1 MNHQIVIICLP
12 SHTTHVLQPC
22 DVGVF
27 GPLAQA
33 WKSVVTKASQDLT
46 VITKDNILGFY
57 HTARS
62 TALKERT
69 IVSAFRRTGI
79 YPLNRDIIPLL
90 AYEPAKNTTTQ
101 AAQPL
106 PAHLPSVL
114 TPVPSPMPTPNPTPH
129 PTPMAT
135 PTPTPN
141 PTPAT
146 TPATSLASTSALRDD
161 NVDTTPGQTRTA
173 STASTSALQYD
184 SADNTPI
191 SLNTNPE
198 DDTPVQRYHIEVPP
212 PLCHTA
218 SRSDLYAENKIL
230 REIIKKAGFALEHDY
245 AQMKLMDLENE
256 RLRKR
261 AFARDQQKLKKHYTT
276 NHARHMTAEE
286 NLELLAREEWERK
299 MKVVYKQLSPRFK
312 RIKKDLATIERNK
325 EKVRKA
331 AQGAPRGHGRGRGS
345 RAGAAAAVGGGRGG
359 GGRGRGRSNVIE
371 PEPEPESDSS
381 AYLSD
386 NDKVVAPRR
395 TRATTR
401 IIRPTLRAQQAAEN
415 NNLDTDDEK
424 SGFDGGNGSVGT
436 GRSAR
441 PKSVNKTSSGTDSS
455 EDSSPEEPEAPPE
468 QPRPLPPLPKSR
480 PKPRPAYR
488 GAKNV
493 VSPPN
498 DTALDDLPEIRVE
511 MIPEAAGAVIADAPG
526 PAGPSNLP
534 NLGNVAEGT
543 RRLLRSNSKQNS

>member
-146 TPATSLASTSALRDD
+146 TPATSL
-161 NVDTTPGQTRTA
+161 
-173 STASTSALQYD
+173 
-184 SADNTPI
+184 
-191 SLNTNPE
+191 
-198 DDTPVQRYHIEVPP
+198 
-212 PLCHTA
+212 
-218 SRSDLYAENKIL
+218 
-230 REIIKKAGFALEHDY
+230 
-245 AQMKLMDLENE
+245 
-256 RLRKR
+256 
-261 AFARDQQKLKKHYTT
+261 
-276 NHARHMTAEE
+276 
-286 NLELLAREEWERK
+286 
-299 MKVVYKQLSPRFK
+299 
-312 RIKKDLATIERNK
+312 
-325 EKVRKA
+325 
-331 AQGAPRGHGRGRGS
+331 
-345 RAGAAAAVGGGRGG
+345 
-359 GGRGRGRSNVIE
+359 
-371 PEPEPESDSS
+371 
-381 AYLSD
+381 
-386 NDKVVAPRR
+386 
-395 TRATTR
+395 
-401 IIRPTLRAQQAAEN
+401 
-415 NNLDTDDEK
+415 
-424 SGFDGGNGSVGT
+424 VGT
-436 GRSAR
+436 QR
-441 PKSVNKTSSGTDSS
+441 
-455 EDSSPEEPEAPPE
+455 
-468 QPRPLPPLPKSR
+468 
-480 PKPRPAYR
+480 
-488 GAKNV
+488 
-493 VSPPN
+493 
-498 DTALDDLPEIRVE
+498 
-511 MIPEAAGAVIADAPG
+511 
-526 PAGPSNLP
+526 
-534 NLGNVAEGT
+534 
-543 RRLLRSNSKQNS
+543 